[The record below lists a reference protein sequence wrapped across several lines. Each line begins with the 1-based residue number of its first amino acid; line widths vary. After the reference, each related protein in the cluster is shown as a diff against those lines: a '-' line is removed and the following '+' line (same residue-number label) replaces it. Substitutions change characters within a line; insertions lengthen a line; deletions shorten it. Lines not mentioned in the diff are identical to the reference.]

1 MPKALPQTPRRNAP
15 WTPLQRRTWLAE
27 QRRKEHLLPAP
38 VIRPKYPDLIVWD
51 WDLANPYKWNFWMS
65 LNGGATY
72 ILIEDYW
79 MYGDARQFAPDGGG
93 ELYYAVGVDKD
104 GNEIT
109 QHSNIVRPDDAPV
122 PPSDPSVTEAAY
134 GWYEGPPAYADIEVS
149 FSFNPGSYPA
159 ANVEIW
165 ASRDGG
171 VFVLIATKGSSD
183 SSFYYSH
190 ATENEAGF
198 DFKVRYVNGAT
209 IGPFSNVLHLEVQ
222 AA

>member
-1 MPKALPQTPRRNAP
+1 MPIKLPAPLRHNAP

-51 WDLANPYKWNFWMS
+51 WDLLNPYKWNFWMS
-65 LNGGATY
+65 MNGGATY

-122 PPSDPSVTEAAY
+122 PLDAPT
-134 GWYEGPPAYADIEVS
+134 
-149 FSFNPGSYPA
+149 
-159 ANVEIW
+159 
-165 ASRDGG
+165 
-171 VFVLIATKGSSD
+171 L
-183 SSFYYSH
+183 
-190 ATENEAGF
+190 
-198 DFKVRYVNGAT
+198 VRVNGYYQGTAPVAASVWRFAQADGYDGSMS
-209 IGPFSNVLHLEVQ
+209 IQDWADSADLADASYGLLPPNQAQSVQGFSNCSCRYQVAGVWSPWC
-222 AA
+222 AVI